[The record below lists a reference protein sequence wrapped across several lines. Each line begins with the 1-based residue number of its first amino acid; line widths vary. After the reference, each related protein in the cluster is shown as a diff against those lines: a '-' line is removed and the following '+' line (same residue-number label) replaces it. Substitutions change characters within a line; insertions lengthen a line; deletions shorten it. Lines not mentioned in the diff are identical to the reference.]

1 MPRCTTKVCE
11 VRSGIRVSLPLSKLG
26 GFLECVTEKRDGTY
40 KKSTCGTPSTRRDHD
55 SPDKCDSDDTL
66 SIYASDSD
74 REEVDTSH
82 AAEETKVN
90 RSSPEISPKDASTKE
105 PRTSK
110 DEAVRP
116 QHSEVEICVPDTN
129 EASIQ
134 RVTVESSR
142 GDLENRCL
150 PLTPGFDM
158 GDPLR
163 RHLNHSKTESMIDR
177 KRVGRPTSST
187 RSTSASNPT
196 SCEESPARKK
206 RKRPRS
212 RSSSVTSSTSST
224 SSSSSSSSSSSIGS
238 STSSASTNSSE
249 RNKKKKRGSSPPT
262 TSRVPRVV
270 TQKVIREAPP
280 ASSLRRRC
288 QHKTR
293 PDSKQEGNKSPII
306 QESSYG
312 QTPVSPA
319 EPNNTTTGSGLKT
332 DTTGQNI
339 SCAAGVRREV
349 AYDCR
354 EPTTRTTTAAATTH
368 DGRERQDGRRHYSE
382 SPPPPRKET
391 DTTGQNISCAAG
403 VRREVAYDYREPTT
417 RTTAA
422 AATTHDGRERQDGR
436 RHYSESPPPPRKE
449 TDTTGQNIS
458 CAAGV
463 RREVAYDYREP
474 TTRTTAAA
482 ATTHDGRERHDGRRH
497 YLKSPPPPRKETD
510 TTGQNISCA
519 ARVRGEGAR
528 EYRESPATT
537 VATWRRYSESHPPR
551 KETDTTGQNISCAAG
566 VRGDEFQQYPESQ
579 PRTYKRVRFSSQGI
593 LKNSH
598 SSEPQEGYDEIR
610 IRTLDSLLST
620 VSNVS
625 SNRVLSI
632 HALVE
637 HDICYGFAAASSNFW
652 CEGVGVPYDLERKR
666 WVFDV
671 DSRRSAAI
679 RRYLRKRSH
688 SKSYVNPKD
697 IARFAALNTDS
708 PQVVV
713 CSPET
718 DERILKEFC
727 WTSRLSEYDL
737 ISTGGKE
744 VCSHCFPRLKTAD
757 FITKD
762 AGLESRL
769 YCHYHAKTVSV
780 DLLLYLPRIVSVN
793 VNRHDIWLS
802 TMTLP
807 YEDWVNF
814 ARRSLTKYREMVGGY
829 RTRVELLMRTASIE
843 FGWDYCGD
851 NTDPVEVVK
860 AIHRIRETFSRTGVY
875 SEPGKRGSSRS
886 QSRRYTTS
894 PSARLPRP
902 RRHTPSPPPP
912 RVRESTPSRM
922 SQPVETTGQV
932 PRAADVRREGAREHR
947 RQSQLITTDN
957 DKVGGA
963 TTRNHRSRHESI
975 DVYVYQRLKDED
987 ETRMRSKVTSH
998 VTAAILDHVTAAI
1011 LDHVTAGICPSLAGI
1026 FPLLAGIFPSTSHVT
1041 AARTAVLHR
1050 GYRHG
1055 RGLQCYREA
1064 TSHVSAART
1073 PVLQRLQTWTWT
1085 PVLFCNT
1092 GFHIHVCSLCNTVV
1106 LAAGT

>member
-1 MPRCTTKVCE
+1 M
-11 VRSGIRVSLPLSKLG
+11 LA
-26 GFLECVTEKRDGTY
+26 
-40 KKSTCGTPSTRRDHD
+40 RDHD

-74 REEVDTSH
+74 REEADTSH

-270 TQKVIREAPP
+270 TQKVTREAPS

-332 DTTGQNI
+332 DKTGQNI
-339 SCAAGVRREV
+339 SCAADVRREGAREHREPTTTTVTAYNDRQRQDGRRHYSESPPPPPRKETDTTGQNISCVADVRREV
-349 AYDCR
+349 ARECR
-354 EPTTRTTTAAATTH
+354 ESTTRTTAAAATTH
-368 DGRERQDGRRHYSE
+368 DGRERQDGMRHYSE

-391 DTTGQNISCAAG
+391 DTTGQNISCAAD
-403 VRREVAYDYREPTT
+403 VRREVACDYREPTT

-422 AATTHDGRERQDGR
+422 TTHDGRQRQDGR
-436 RHYSESPPPPRKE
+436 RHYLKLPPPPRKE

-458 CAAGV
+458 CAA
-463 RREVAYDYREP
+463 D
-474 TTRTTAAA
+474 
-482 ATTHDGRERHDGRRH
+482 
-497 YLKSPPPPRKETD
+497 
-510 TTGQNISCA
+510 
-519 ARVRGEGAR
+519 VRGEGAR

-537 VATWRRYSESHPPR
+537 AATWRRYSESHPPR
-551 KETDTTGQNISCAAG
+551 KETDTTGWTFSEEPV
-566 VRGDEFQQYPESQ
+566 VRHGDEFQQYPESQ

-625 SNRVLSI
+625 SNRVLSV

-637 HDICYGFAAASSNFW
+637 HDTCYGFAAASSNFW

-814 ARRSLTKYREMVGGY
+814 ARRSLTKYREMVEDY

-894 PSARLPRP
+894 PSARLPRS

-932 PRAADVRREGAREHR
+932 PRAADVRRERAREHR

-1041 AARTAVLHR
+1041 AARTAVL
-1050 GYRHG
+1050 
-1055 RGLQCYREA
+1055 
-1064 TSHVSAART
+1064 
-1073 PVLQRLQTWTWT
+1073 QRLQTWTWT
-1085 PVLFCNT
+1085 PVLQRLLVT
-1092 GFHIHVCSLCNTVV
+1092 
-1106 LAAGT
+1106 